1 MTITSSF
8 SLRTRLMVA
17 FAAIMLLL
25 LGLPAYYLNHNLT
38 EVITQEARDNV
49 SRDLQAVDWLLAS
62 QQAGSLAEVDGMLRE
77 LAARMNIRITY
88 ITDSGQV
95 LMDSGVSLE
104 QVARLENHASRP
116 EVIEALNSSLGM
128 SMRYSDTLG
137 QNLIYAAQR
146 SGGRGVV
153 PAGVLRIARAQTM
166 VRDSLDRLSGRVGWV
181 YVLGVCVA
189 FGLVSLVSRQ
199 VAQAISSVAQAA
211 VSIGQGETGRRIRL
225 SPSKE
230 LAPLVSAFNNM
241 AERIEES
248 MQVITKQKMESE
260 AVLNGMKAGVVVL
273 DGRGHILRG
282 NYAAQEIFPG
292 LSTFAGKKP
301 MEMSLIRELQEGCDA
316 ALDKRRAGDFSQV
329 NLTVSLH
336 DGRFFDVSIVPIKGD
351 AELGAIIVFHDITE
365 IKKVERIRRD
375 FVANV
380 SHELRTPLTSIKGYA
395 ETLIGIDT
403 YDPEQTRSFLEVI
416 LRNANHM
423 NSMLDELLQLSKLEH
438 GKRRVD
444 MVAVDPFSALYSAW
458 KSCQPLRRE
467 VDFVNEVAEGGP
479 AVRGNFEQVVQVFRN
494 VLENAVKYVPEDA
507 PRIRVSSRRD
517 GAMLNVCVEDN
528 GPGIPAED
536 QDRIFERFYRV
547 EKDRN
552 SAIGGTGLGLAI
564 CRHILAAH
572 NGKITVESPI
582 PETGVGSRFIIS
594 LPLAGQPS
602 EE

>member
-1 MTITSSF
+1 MTITTF
-8 SLRTRLMVA
+8 SLRARLMTA
-17 FAAIMLLL
+17 FAAIMLLA
-25 LGLPAYYLNHNLT
+25 LGLPAYYLDQNLT
-38 EVITQEARDNV
+38 AVITQEARENV
-49 SRDLQAVDWLLAS
+49 DRDLRSVDWMLTALHAKS
-62 QQAGSLAEVDGMLRE
+62 RTEADRALRE
-77 LAARMNIRITY
+77 LAARMNIRVTY
-88 ITDSGQV
+88 ISEAGQV
-95 LMDSGVSLE
+95 LLDSGVSLE
-104 QVARLENHASRP
+104 QVGQLENHAARP
-116 EVIEALNSSLGM
+116 EVVEALNGGLGM
-128 SMRYSDTLG
+128 SMRYSDTLS
-137 QNLIYAAQR
+137 QELLYAARR
-146 SGGRGVV
+146 SAGQDVL

-166 VRDSLDRLSGRVGWV
+166 VRDSLERLTGRVGWV
-181 YVLGVCVA
+181 YALSVLVA
-189 FGLVSLVSRQ
+189 FGLVSLASRQ
-199 VAQAISSVAQAA
+199 VAQAIASVAQAA
-211 VSIGQGETGRRIRL
+211 VSIGQGETGKRIRV
-225 SPSKE
+225 SPSTE
-230 LAPLVSAFNNM
+230 LAPLVTAFNNM
-241 AERIEES
+241 AERIES
-248 MQVITKQKMESE
+248 NMQVITKQKMESE
-260 AVLNGMKAGVVVL
+260 AVLNGMKAGVIVL

-336 DGRFFDVSIVPIKGD
+336 DGRIFDVSIVPIKGD
-351 AELGAIIVFHDITE
+351 AELGAIMVFHDITE

-395 ETLIGIDT
+395 ETLIGIDL
-403 YDPEQTRSFLEVI
+403 YDPEQTKSFLEVI

-438 GKRRVD
+438 GKQRVD

-458 KSCQPLRRE
+458 KSCQPLARGI
-467 VDFVNEVAEGGP
+467 DFVNEVAEGGP

-507 PRIRVSSRRD
+507 PRIRVFSRRD
-517 GAMLNVCVEDN
+517 GKLLSICIEDN
-528 GPGIPAED
+528 GPGIPVED

-552 SAIGGTGLGLAI
+552 SAVGGTGLGLAI
-564 CRHILAAH
+564 CRHILVSH
-572 NGKITVESPI
+572 RGTITVQSPV
-582 PETGVGSRFIIS
+582 PETGVGSRFIIG